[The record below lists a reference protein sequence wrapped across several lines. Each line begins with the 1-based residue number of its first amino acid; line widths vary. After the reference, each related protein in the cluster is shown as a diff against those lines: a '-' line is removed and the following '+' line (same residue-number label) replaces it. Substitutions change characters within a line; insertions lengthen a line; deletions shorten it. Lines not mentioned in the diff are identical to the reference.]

1 MEQLQCIFDMIL
13 KYLPIAVLI
22 GGAYKFYKQHEFNK
36 DIQMGKLQAD
46 KELQEHSR
54 VINGILEQQK
64 FDHQRL
70 LAEFSLYAAKRQEKY
85 IQLANRMHTAM
96 KEISCISS
104 GIQRVRTFKD
114 YDEKDVEIYL
124 ENLKVV
130 CLTEKMKEEIKECW
144 KNDPQKGIQEL
155 QALDKKFKDIRAYNA
170 VLDLRDSYLDALL
183 FLPDKLSENLE
194 QYITTMINFAL
205 EIKDGHELGKKS
217 NKSGWAGTVEEL
229 EEKTKKL
236 TKDMQQELQK

>member
-36 DIQMGKLQAD
+36 DIQEGKLQAD
-46 KELQEHSR
+46 KELQEHSH
-54 VINGILEQQK
+54 VINEILEQQK

-104 GIQRVRTFKD
+104 GIQRILSFKD
-114 YDEKDVEIYL
+114 YDEKDVETYL
-124 ENLKVV
+124 ENLKEIGI
-130 CLTEKMKEEIKECW
+130 TEKRIKEIKEYW
-144 KNDPQKGIQEL
+144 EKDRQQGIQKL

-217 NKSGWAGTVEEL
+217 DKSGWAGITEEL
-229 EEKTKKL
+229 KEKTKKL